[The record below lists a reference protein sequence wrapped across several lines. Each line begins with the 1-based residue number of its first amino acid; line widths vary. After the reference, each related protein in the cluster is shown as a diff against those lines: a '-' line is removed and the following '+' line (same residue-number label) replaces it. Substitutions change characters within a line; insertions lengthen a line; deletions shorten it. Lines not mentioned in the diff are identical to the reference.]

1 MSKKNQKRRHTA
13 TRKQQEVEE
22 RDRERRENEQ
32 ALHNAIAISA
42 VIYAGVWILI
52 LVIVW
57 GNGWFGPVT

>member
-13 TRKQQEVEE
+13 TRKQPEVEE
-22 RDRERRENEQ
+22 LDRERRENEQ

-57 GNGWFGPVT
+57 GNSWFGPTT